1 MSNIASVDDVPIALI
16 FFNRLDTIQTL
27 IEAIK
32 PLEPKRLF
40 LICDGGR
47 DAAEHASVV
56 RLREAVESQIM
67 WDCSVEKIYANKN
80 LGCRQRLISGIDHVF
95 TKVDRAIFLED
106 DCIPEPSFFRFCSE
120 LLEKYED
127 TKDIFSICGSNL
139 NQEITFEQAS
149 SYYFSQMCHQWGWAT
164 WKDRWENYY
173 NRDFTGLNI
182 FWFFKIYKRLRNIFT
197 SISMYRALKLTAL
210 HKIDTW
216 DYQMHFSS
224 WDNNFIN
231 IIPSRNL
238 IKNIGFGADAL
249 NTFDNENLFSAI
261 STYPLP
267 PELVH
272 PDKININYEADYY
285 YAKIRV
291 QNLSIFSKL
300 MSIVKNMFQFKNQ
313 Q

>member
-1 MSNIASVDDVPIALI
+1 MSQNNHQTFTIPIVI
-16 FFNRLDTIQTL
+16 FFFNRNDKLFTL
-27 IEAIK
+27 LEEIK

-56 RLREAVESQIM
+56 RLREAVESQII
-67 WDCSVEKIYANKN
+67 WDCSVEKIYASKN

-120 LLEKYED
+120 LLEKYKD

-238 IKNIGFGADAL
+238 IKNIGFGEDA
-249 NTFDNENLFSAI
+249 THTISENLFSKMEV
-261 STYPLP
+261 YPLSN
-267 PELVH
+267 
-272 PDKININYEADYY
+272 KINHPVSKKIFYEADYY
-285 YAKIRV
+285 YAKLYAK
-291 QNLSIFSKL
+291 NALSK
-300 MSIVKNMFQFKNQ
+300 FKR
-313 Q
+313 

>member
-127 TKDIFSICGSNL
+127 TKDIFSICGSNFTL
-139 NQEITFEQAS
+139 GYTHELEN

-238 IKNIGFGADAL
+238 IKNIGFGEDA
-249 NTFDNENLFSAI
+249 THTISENLFSKMEV
-261 STYPLP
+261 YPLSN
-267 PELVH
+267 
-272 PDKININYEADYY
+272 KINHPISKKIFYEADYY
-285 YAKIRV
+285 YAKLYAK
-291 QNLSIFSKL
+291 NALSK
-300 MSIVKNMFQFKNQ
+300 FKW
-313 Q
+313 